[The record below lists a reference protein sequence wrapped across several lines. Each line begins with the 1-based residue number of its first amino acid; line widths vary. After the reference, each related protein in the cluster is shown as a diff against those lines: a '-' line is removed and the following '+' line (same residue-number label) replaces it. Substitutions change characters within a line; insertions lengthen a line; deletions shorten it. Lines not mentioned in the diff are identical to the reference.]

1 MFNIQCS
8 TLVIFGG
15 IFIGRIRHLVFY
27 NKDIYIYFF
36 VNRIKLLK
44 LFHVLQKHFV
54 SLFYFLLLLNVIHG
68 SSHRLL
74 FCEIPVFL
82 FLVKKLEGHVWGVC
96 FIEPSGCRK
105 YNYLKV
111 T

>member
-1 MFNIQCS
+1 MFNILCS

-36 VNRIKLLK
+36 VNRIYLK
-44 LFHVLQKHFV
+44 IILRITETFCFIG
-54 SLFYFLLLLNVIHG
+54 FLLLLLLFLLNNVIHG

-74 FCEIPVFL
+74 FCEMPVFL
-82 FLVKKLEGHVWGVC
+82 FLVKKLDLYVWRVY

-105 YNYLKV
+105 
-111 T
+111 